1 MKKEEEEPP
10 TDESNDDIKKT
21 EDAARAKAKA
31 EFEKM
36 VGQYLENNPLFRMDK
51 KSAEFEIRF
60 GSNPKLSKSI
70 SKIDYDNVVK
80 QLYACGFK
88 VDNEDGT
95 QILRVYSDYLH
106 PQTGERTMS
115 NIRAEIVG
123 TDLIQQYCKTN
134 SIQKLIDLPST
145 VFNKLKF
152 TRKTNALA
160 KNGEKIKAVDIAD
173 YNFRAAYQNEEE
185 FHTNHPLARNII
197 AEWSNSLKIF
207 RCMNRVRFR
216 HPDLPVFADL
226 SIVKGSKTTYR
237 KPMPTYTIQEAGVF
251 TNPESYEIELE
262 MDNSRIGTGTPFNS
276 TETIMAV
283 LRKCI
288 RTVLSGLQMTKYP
301 ISYHEQKL
309 VIDQYMKLVHGQEY
323 HSHKIM
329 SKDFIGPSSFT
340 IQMENIIEPKESST
354 IPNIRKNYT
363 VTDKA
368 DGERKLLFIN
378 GEGKIYL
385 IDTNMNVIFTGT
397 VSKEKRVWNSILDGE
412 HIKYNKSG
420 KYINLYAAFDLYF
433 VNKLNVREY
442 GFVAEDMGDQENK
455 YRLPLLNAIID
466 AVKPLSIADKLET
479 VGAQQTKSANF
490 VVKCKEFYLCTE
502 NESIFQCCSKIL
514 TKQNDGLFEYTTDGL
529 IFTPANCGVGSK
541 EVGKAGP
548 LEKITWEYSMKWK
561 PPAFNTIDFL
571 VINKLDNKGKP
582 EVHHIFQEGKNMQG
596 VQDVIQY
603 KTIELHCGFDIRNKQ
618 HAFIN
623 PFQDVVDGKTPE
635 PTVGYAK
642 DYKHVP
648 FCPTNPYNPDA
659 RFCNVL
665 LKQDGNNVF
674 MVTEEGEYFDE
685 NMIVEFKYEPTNKD
699 GWSWV
704 PLRVRYD
711 KTSELNAGAKNYG
724 NAYHVA
730 NANWHSIHHPITEEM
745 ISTGENIAQEAVTEE
760 VYYNRSNEQTSTQG
774 LRDFHNLYVK
784 KKLIVGVS
792 NPQDILMDYAVGK
805 GGDLS
810 KWTNALLSFVFGVD
824 VFKDNIQNRLD
835 GACARYLRA
844 KRKDRDTPD
853 ALFVT
858 GNSSLNIRSGRAF
871 GTEKDKEITNALFGV
886 GPKDERALGHG
897 VYKHYGI
904 AQTGF
909 HISSVQF
916 AFHYFFESKKTL
928 HEFLRNVAE
937 CTRINGYF
945 IGTCYDGKTVF
956 NLLKDKQKDESIII
970 MSEGR
975 KIFEIVKLYD
985 QTGFP
990 DDDMSV
996 GYPINVYQ
1004 ESINQYLQE
1013 YLVNFDYVVRIMED
1027 YGFVPVFKN
1036 ECIKMG
1042 LPDSAGMFSE
1052 LYANMENET
1061 KRNQKAGLDYGKAQ
1075 NMTDEEK
1082 QISFMNRY
1090 FIFKKVRNVNTDKIA
1105 KIVEQQNKM
1114 AESIEEV
1121 ITQDIQEMERA
1132 HPEITVP
1139 SIAKPLVRKIKK
1151 PKIILEKYSQ
1161 SEDEPVLV
1169 QQETVLVQ
1177 SEPVL
1182 VQSETMTV
1190 VQQEP
1195 MLIKIKKPTLKIIS

>member
-1 MKKEEEEPP
+1 MKKERDDEPEKDKESSDEP
-10 TDESNDDIKKT
+10 TDAQAQ

-31 EFEKM
+31 DFEKM

-70 SKIDYDNVVK
+70 SKIDYDNVVN
-80 QLYACGFK
+80 QLYACGF
-88 VDNEDGT
+88 VIDNPDGT

-152 TRKTNALA
+152 TRKTNAFA
-160 KNGEKIKAVDIAD
+160 KNGEKIKAVDIAE

-197 AEWSNSLKIF
+197 AEWSNALKLF

-216 HPDLPVFADL
+216 HPNLPVFADL
-226 SIVKGSKTTYR
+226 SIVKGSKTTHR
-237 KPMPTYTIQEAGVF
+237 KPMPAYTVQEAGVF
-251 TNPESYEIELE
+251 NNPESYEIELE
-262 MDNSRIGTGTPFNS
+262 VDNSRVGTGTTYNNVES
-276 TETIMAV
+276 IMAV
-283 LRKCI
+283 LRKSI
-288 RTVLSGLQMTKYP
+288 RIVLSGIQMTKYP

-309 VIDQYMKLVHGQEY
+309 VLDDYMKLVHGDEHQ
-323 HSHKIM
+323 HRKVQ

-340 IQMENIIEPKESST
+340 LQMENINEPKESST
-354 IPNIRKNYT
+354 VPNIRKKYT

-368 DGERKLLFIN
+368 DGERKLLYIN
-378 GEGKIYL
+378 GKGKIYM

-397 VSKEKRVWNSILDGE
+397 ASKEKRVWNTIMDGE
-412 HIKYNKSG
+412 HIKYDKSG
-420 KYINLYAAFDLYF
+420 KLINLYAAFDLYF
-433 VNKLNVREY
+433 VNKLNVRSY
-442 GFVAEDMGDQENK
+442 GFVSEDMGDDENK
-455 YRLPLLNAIID
+455 YRLPLLNAVIESI
-466 AVKPLSIADKLET
+466 KPLSITDKQET
-479 VGAQQTKSANF
+479 VNAQQTKSANF
-490 VVKCKEFYLCTE
+490 VAKCKEFYLCTDS
-502 NESIFQCCSKIL
+502 ESIFQCCSKIL
-514 TKQNDGLFEYTTDGL
+514 SKQRDGLFEYNTDGL
-529 IFTPANCGVGSK
+529 IFTPAWPGVGSN
-541 EVGKAGP
+541 EAGHAGP
-548 LEKITWEYSMKWK
+548 LEKITWANSLKWK
-561 PPAFNTIDFL
+561 PPEFNTIDFL
-571 VINKLDNKGKP
+571 VINKLDKKGKP

-596 VQDVIQY
+596 IQDVIQY

-618 HAFIN
+618 HAFVN
-623 PFQDVVDGKTPE
+623 PFQDVVDDKIPE
-635 PTVGYAK
+635 HTMAFS
-642 DYKHVP
+642 DNYKHVP
-648 FCPTNPYNPDA
+648 FCPTNPYHPDA
-659 RFCNVL
+659 RYCNVL
-665 LKQDGNNVF
+665 LKQDGNNIY

-685 NMIVEFKYEPTNKD
+685 NMIVEFKYEMTNKD

-711 KTSELNAGAKNYG
+711 KTAELNAGSKNYG

-730 NANWHSIHHPITEEM
+730 NANWHSIHHPITDHM
-745 ISTGENIAQEAVTEE
+745 ITTGENIPQEVVTED

-784 KKLIVGVS
+784 KKLIVGVM
-792 NPQDILMDYAVGK
+792 NQQDILIDYAVGK
-805 GGDLS
+805 AGDLS
-810 KWTNALLSFVFGVD
+810 KWTSAGASFVFGVD
-824 VFKDNIQNRLD
+824 VFKDNIHNRLD

-844 KRKDRDTPD
+844 KRKSKDCPD

-886 GPKDERALGHG
+886 GTKDERALGRG
-897 VYKHYGI
+897 VYKHYGV
-904 AQTGF
+904 AQSGF
-909 HISSVQF
+909 NVSSVQF
-916 AFHYFFESKKTL
+916 AFHYFFESKKSV

-937 CTRINGYF
+937 CTRMEGYF

-956 NLLKDKQKDESIII
+956 NMLKDKQKEESIVI

-1004 ESINQYLQE
+1004 ESINQYMQE
-1013 YLVNFDYVVRIMED
+1013 YLVNFDYVTRIMED
-1027 YGFVPVFKN
+1027 YGFVLVYKN

-1042 LPDSAGMFSE
+1042 LPDSTGMFSE
-1052 LYANMENET
+1052 LFTNLQNDI
-1061 KRNQKAGLDYGKAQ
+1061 KRDRRISADYGKAE
-1075 NMTDEEK
+1075 NMTEEEK
-1082 QISFMNRY
+1082 RISFMNRY
-1090 FIFKKVRNVNTDKIA
+1090 FVFKKVRNVNTDKIA
-1105 KIVEQQNKM
+1105 KIVEQQQKLADN
-1114 AESIEEV
+1114 IEEV
-1121 ITQDIQEMERA
+1121 ISQDIEEMERKEEA
-1132 HPEITVP
+1132 ATIDVV
-1139 SIAKPLVRKIKK
+1139 KPVIRKIKK
-1151 PKIILEKYSQ
+1151 PKIVLEKFSTD
-1161 SEDEPVLV
+1161 SEAAAPPVQAV
-1169 QQETVLVQ
+1169 QAV
-1177 SEPVL
+1177 
-1182 VQSETMTV
+1182 
-1190 VQQEP
+1190 QEP
-1195 MLIKIKKPTLKIIS
+1195 PKKITIKKPVLKTAQPE

>member
-1 MKKEEEEPP
+1 MDTKKEESKDEPKKESDDTRIQEE
-10 TDESNDDIKKT
+10 N
-21 EDAARAKAKA
+21 ARRKSKLD
-31 EFEKM
+31 FEKM

-80 QLYACGFK
+80 QLYACGFI
-88 VDNEDGT
+88 VDNTDGL

-152 TRKTNALA
+152 TRKTNAQA
-160 KNGEKIKAVDIAD
+160 KNGEKIRAVDIAD

-185 FHTNHPLARNII
+185 FNTNHPLARNII
-197 AEWSNSLKIF
+197 AEWSNSQKLF

-216 HPDLPVFADL
+216 HPTFPIFADL
-226 SIVKGSKTTYR
+226 SIVKGSKTTHR
-237 KPMPTYTIQEAGVF
+237 KPMPTYTVQEAGVF
-251 TNPESYEIELE
+251 NNPETYEIELE
-262 MDNSRIGTGTPFNS
+262 VDNTRVGTGTSFNNAEALL
-276 TETIMAV
+276 TA

-288 RTVLSGLQMTKYP
+288 RIVLSGLQMTKYP
-301 ISYHEQKL
+301 ISYHEQKMVL
-309 VIDQYMKLVHGQEY
+309 DEYMKLVHGEE
-323 HSHKIM
+323 HSQTRKIT
-329 SKDFIGPSSFT
+329 SRDFIGPSSFT
-340 IQMENIIEPKESST
+340 LQMENINEVNSAST

-378 GEGKIYL
+378 PQGKIYL
-385 IDTNMNVIFTGT
+385 IDTNMNVIFTGS
-397 VSKEKRVWNSILDGE
+397 VSKEKRVWNTIIDGE
-412 HIKYNKSG
+412 HIKYDKSG
-420 KYINLYAAFDLYF
+420 KFINLYAAFDLYI
-433 VNKLNVREY
+433 VNKLNVRTY
-442 GFVAEDMGDQENK
+442 GFVAEDMGDKENK
-455 YRLPLLNAIID
+455 FRLPLLNAVIESI
-466 AVKPLSIADKLET
+466 KPLLITDKQDT
-479 VGAQQTKSANF
+479 VHAQQTKAANF
-490 VVKCKEFYLCTE
+490 VVKCKEFYLGTAG
-502 NESIFQCCSKIL
+502 ESIFQCCSKIL
-514 TKQNDGLFEYTTDGL
+514 SKQNDGLFEYNTDGL
-529 IFTPANCGVGSK
+529 IFTPAEPGVGST
-541 EVGKAGP
+541 EAGKAGP
-548 LEKITWEYSMKWK
+548 LEKITWTGSLKWK

-571 VINKLDNKGKP
+571 VINKLDAKGRP
-582 EVHHIFQEGKNMQG
+582 EVHHIFQDGKNMQG
-596 VQDVIQY
+596 VQEVIQY

-618 HAFIN
+618 HAFVN
-623 PFQDVVDGKTPE
+623 PFQDVVDDKIPE
-635 PTVGYAK
+635 FTTNFS
-642 DYKHVP
+642 DNYKHVP
-648 FCPTNPYNPDA
+648 FCPTNPYHPDA
-659 RFCNVL
+659 RYCNIL
-665 LKQDGNNVF
+665 LKQDGANIY

-685 NMIVEFKYEPTNKD
+685 NMIVEFKYEMTNKD
-699 GWSWV
+699 GWNWT

-711 KTSELNAGAKNYG
+711 KTAELNAGSKNYG

-745 ISTGENIAQEAVTEE
+745 ISSGENIPQEVVTED

-792 NPQDILMDYAVGK
+792 NQEDILIDYAVGK
-805 GGDLS
+805 AGDLS
-810 KWTNALLSFVFGVD
+810 KWTTAGLSFVFGVD

-844 KRKDRDTPD
+844 KRKNKDTPD

-858 GNSSLNIRSGRAF
+858 GNSSLNIRSGKAF
-871 GTEKDKEITNALFGV
+871 GTDKDKDITNAIFGV
-886 GPKDERALGHG
+886 GQKDERALGRG

-909 HISSVQF
+909 QVSSVQF

-937 CTRINGYF
+937 CTRLQGYF

-956 NLLKDKQKDESIII
+956 NLLKDKKKEESVIIT
-970 MSEGR
+970 SEGR

-1013 YLVNFDYVVRIMED
+1013 YLVNFDYVKRIMED
-1027 YGFVPVFKN
+1027 YGFVLVFKN

-1042 LPDSAGMFSE
+1042 LPDSTGMFSE
-1052 LYANMENET
+1052 LFANLQNDI
-1061 KRNQKAGLDYGKAQ
+1061 KREQKVAAEYGKAE
-1075 NMTDEEK
+1075 NMMEEEK
-1082 QISFMNRY
+1082 QISFLNRY
-1090 FIFKKVRNVNTDKIA
+1090 FVFKKVRNVNTDKIA
-1105 KIVEQQNKM
+1105 KIIDQEAKM
-1114 AESIEEV
+1114 AENIEEA
-1121 ITQDIQEMERA
+1121 ITEDIEKMEKK
-1132 HPEITVP
+1132 EDTVA
-1139 SIAKPLVRKIKK
+1139 AKPVVRKIKK
-1151 PKIILEKYSQ
+1151 PKIILQ
-1161 SEDEPVLV
+1161 QAAEPV
-1169 QQETVLVQ
+1169 QA
-1177 SEPVL
+1177 EPVVPL
-1182 VQSETMTV
+1182 PTKIT
-1190 VQQEP
+1190 
-1195 MLIKIKKPTLKIIS
+1195 IKKPVLKQAPVKE